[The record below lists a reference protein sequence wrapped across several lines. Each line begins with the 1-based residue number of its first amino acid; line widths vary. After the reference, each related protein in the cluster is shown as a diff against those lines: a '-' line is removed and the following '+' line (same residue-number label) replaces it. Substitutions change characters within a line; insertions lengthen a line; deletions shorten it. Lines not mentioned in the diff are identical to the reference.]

1 LALRALVARY
11 GELQAAGRGTAQR
24 RGQQFNALVADL
36 LRLWGI
42 DAEAGVIGIEGRDE
56 VDVTFT
62 LGDTPYLLEAKWHA
76 RPVPADAASK
86 LADHIRQRLRG
97 TRGVVLSMSGYTRN
111 AAPAAERGQQPEVLL
126 LDRSHFEAM
135 LSGLMAPDQLLQAV
149 VRQASRR
156 GGVYVALAD
165 VLLPERPP
173 EPPTVRPVTG
183 DNTPWEVVRDTAGGV
198 AADAVLLGDPGWATP
213 SGLGASRDGRLLVT
227 TPDGIVEVDP
237 ARGTTGWALPLR
249 GCRATPMTD
258 PDGAIVTVCHS
269 AVVRCR
275 GRTVEII
282 GGGFTGNSNLLT
294 GPDDTL
300 WVFDNTGSTYAGLLS
315 LTRLGPRLG
324 AQQSHIVEDDPGAWN
339 AGWLDKHRFLLAGG
353 SYHAVVDLDSSGRVD
368 RGTWIDSPQ
377 SGPRAVVVR
386 DPTTVVTAAY
396 DQSVR
401 GSVYQT
407 NVTTGSSGRLA
418 LLAVNAVHGLAAVGG
433 EAYLLADVSGND
445 PQSRPVLMRLSG
457 VLLSPTAR
465 R

>member
-1 LALRALVARY
+1 MVGYGVDWEWTLALRALVARY

-237 ARGTTGWALPLR
+237 ARGTTGWALSMQDR
-249 GCRATPMTD
+249 IAGAYSGRSIGRATT
-258 PDGAIVTVCHS
+258 GAAASSSTVN
-269 AVVRCR
+269 
-275 GRTVEII
+275 
-282 GGGFTGNSNLLT
+282 GGGAARTASAAPSMLRNNSMIRRPSTHDCSFRNLR
-294 GPDDTL
+294 
-300 WVFDNTGSTYAGLLS
+300 S
-315 LTRLGPRLG
+315 
-324 AQQSHIVEDDPGAWN
+324 
-339 AGWLDKHRFLLAGG
+339 
-353 SYHAVVDLDSSGRVD
+353 
-368 RGTWIDSPQ
+368 
-377 SGPRAVVVR
+377 
-386 DPTTVVTAAY
+386 
-396 DQSVR
+396 
-401 GSVYQT
+401 
-407 NVTTGSSGRLA
+407 
-418 LLAVNAVHGLAAVGG
+418 
-433 EAYLLADVSGND
+433 
-445 PQSRPVLMRLSG
+445 
-457 VLLSPTAR
+457 
-465 R
+465 